1 MAFFPANYGESRAF
15 YANATDSNRTPSLK
29 QPSSPRSSN
38 EGRNEGRNEEH
49 TQTWRDVP
57 GLDDIHKQERMK
69 DAERHQIYLMKE
81 NEMKKKQAEKQR
93 YMTAHV
99 ERLERQN
106 PGPAIDVPPQSE
118 PSRAQDPT
126 INRPGIG
133 LLGEGE
139 KSDYDVYD
147 TDFHG
152 GKKKSRTK
160 RKKSRT
166 KKMKSR
172 TKKRKSKTK
181 KIKSISKKM
190 KSKRR

>member
-1 MAFFPANYGESRAF
+1 MAFFPANYGEWRAH
-15 YANATDSNRTPSLK
+15 YDNATDSSRTPLLK
-29 QPSSPRSSN
+29 QPSLPRSSN
-38 EGRNEGRNEEH
+38 KGSNEEQS
-49 TQTWRDVP
+49 QTWRDVP
-57 GLDDIHKQERMK
+57 GLDEIHEKERMK

-81 NEMKKKQAEKQR
+81 KEMKKKQADKQR

-99 ERLERQN
+99 ERLERPN

-133 LLGEGE
+133 LLGKGE
-139 KSDYDVYD
+139 NIKWDVYD
-147 TDFHG
+147 TGFYG
-152 GKKKSRTK
+152 GKKKSRSK
-160 RKKSRT
+160 KNKSRSKKNKSRT

-172 TKKRKSKTK
+172 
-181 KIKSISKKM
+181 SKKT

>member
-1 MAFFPANYGESRAF
+1 MAFFPANYGDSRAF
-15 YANATDSNRTPSLK
+15 YDNATDSSRTPLLK
-29 QPSSPRSSN
+29 QPSLPRSSN
-38 EGRNEGRNEEH
+38 KGSNEEQS
-49 TQTWRDVP
+49 QTWRDVP
-57 GLDDIHKQERMK
+57 GLDEIHEKERMK

-81 NEMKKKQAEKQR
+81 KEMKKKQAEKQR
-93 YMTAHV
+93 YMTANI

>member
-15 YANATDSNRTPSLK
+15 SL
-29 QPSSPRSSN
+29 PRGS
-38 EGRNEGRNEEH
+38 NEEH

-81 NEMKKKQAEKQR
+81 KEMKKKQAEKQR
-93 YMTAHV
+93 YMTANI
-99 ERLERQN
+99 ERLERPN
-106 PGPAIDVPPQSE
+106 PGPAIDVPPQYE
-118 PSRAQDPT
+118 PSRSQYPAK
-126 INRPGIG
+126 RPGIG

-139 KSDYDVYD
+139 KSDWDVYD

-160 RKKSRT
+160 RKKSRA
-166 KKMKSR
+166 KKNKSR
-172 TKKRKSKTK
+172 SKKTK
-181 KIKSISKKM
+181 SRSKKM
-190 KSKRR
+190 KSNRR